1 MKRMLVLSVVIF
13 SIAGSPIQSV
23 CAKESKM
30 IMQAD
35 GKDTRIQRADVIV
48 EKYRMFNGVL
58 QYRRWNETRNCWVD
72 PDWIDIA

>member
-1 MKRMLVLSVVIF
+1 MKRMLVLLAIIF
-13 SIAGSPIQSV
+13 SIAE
-23 CAKESKM
+23 ESNM

>member
-23 CAKESKM
+23 CAKESNM

-35 GKDTRIQRADVIV
+35 G
-48 EKYRMFNGVL
+48 
-58 QYRRWNETRNCWVD
+58 
-72 PDWIDIA
+72 